1 MNGQSLAKKYP
12 VFSWNQKIGEN
23 AIALNFSRSGGDWC
37 SNSCLHK
44 RNGTCYA
51 MASQGMYKR
60 LNAKLQ
66 RHEENGFE
74 WTLKT
79 ALSAMK
85 ENPGDFAGIRF
96 FRFSTHGTV
105 PDRPFTTMEKH
116 ALIRIGDILRRNDVM
131 IHFPVETRVKYNQV
145 LACGIQPRL
154 SFQGRIEHAKRAG
167 EITSV
172 SIGSMSDKPLH
183 RVEQAKAIV
192 EQLRKVGKDAY
203 VCPAIEA
210 KLERSPVDATCDRCG
225 ICSFSTINVVVYPQ
239 H

>member
-1 MNGQSLAKKYP
+1 MNGKNIARKYK
-12 VFSWNQKIGEN
+12 VFSWNSKIGNN

-37 SNSCLHK
+37 SDSCLHK

-51 MASQGMYKR
+51 MASQGMYKA
-60 LNAKLQ
+60 LYAKLKC
-66 RHEENGFE
+66 HEEKGFE

-79 ALSAMK
+79 ALSAME
-85 ENPGDFAGIRF
+85 ENPGDFAEIRF

-105 PDRPFTTMEKH
+105 PDRPFTREEKL
-116 ALIRIGDILRRNDVM
+116 ALIRLGEILRKNDVM
-131 IHFPVETRVKYNQV
+131 THFPVETRRKYNEV

-154 SFQGRIEHAKRAG
+154 SFQGRIEHAKRSG

-183 RVEQAKAIV
+183 RIEQSRAIV
-192 EQLRKVGKDAY
+192 EQLRKIGKDAH

>member
-1 MNGQSLAKKYP
+1 
-12 VFSWNQKIGEN
+12 
-23 AIALNFSRSGGDWC
+23 
-37 SNSCLHK
+37 
-44 RNGTCYA
+44 
-51 MASQGMYKR
+51 MASQGMYKA
-60 LNAKLQ
+60 LYAKLQ

-79 ALSAMK
+79 ALSAME

-96 FRFSTHGTV
+96 FRFCTHGTV
-105 PDRPFTTMEKH
+105 PDRPFTREEKL
-116 ALIRIGDILRRNDVM
+116 ALIRLGGILRENDVM
-131 IHFPVETRVKYNQV
+131 IHFPVETRKKYSEV

-154 SFQGRIEHAKRAG
+154 SYQGRIGNAKRAA

-172 SIGSMSDKPLH
+172 SVGSMSEKPLH
-183 RVEQAKAIV
+183 RIEQSRAIV
-192 EQLRKVGKDAY
+192 EQLRKAGKDAY